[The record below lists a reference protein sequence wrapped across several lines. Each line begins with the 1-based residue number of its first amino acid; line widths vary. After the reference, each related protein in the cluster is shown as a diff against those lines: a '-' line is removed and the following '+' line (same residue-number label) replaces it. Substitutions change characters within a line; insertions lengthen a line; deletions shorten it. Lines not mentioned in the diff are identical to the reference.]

1 MAIPQL
7 QRGSPQG
14 AARIHKPSY
23 NNTKKLPGKNMK
35 SCKRTLADEPEGQ

>member
-23 NNTKKLPGKNMK
+23 NTKKLPGKNMK